1 MGKIKTREKVKDIKV
16 FDRAADVSTH
26 MKNTFVKSK
35 DTAEQTQEPGHN
47 SPSEYATDNISG
59 SARNTAEHAAHHLK
73 NPRKKAAE
81 NWDKAKQNLQE
92 AKRQLPKERKQAA
105 EQTKK
110 TAEKAQKTADTLKG
124 KADQAQKTAR
134 EAQKAVT
141 DAKRALQQTQQA
153 GRQSVQ
159 TARQS
164 IKTSRQ
170 AEKGI
175 KQSVKTIKQAGK
187 GTVKATQKSVKT
199 AKRTAKVTVK
209 TAKQTAK
216 TAQKSAQAAAKA
228 AKAAAQASKA
238 AAKAAVQT
246 AKAAVKVT
254 IAAIK
259 AIIAA
264 TKALISAIAAGGW
277 VAVVIILI
285 IVLIA
290 VLLASPFSIFMGD
303 GAPEGGSSSIGTPI
317 AVDLPE
323 SVLRYKPIVERECNA
338 NGIPEYVDT
347 ILAIMM
353 QESGGNVPDVMQSSE
368 SLGLS
373 PNSLQPEESIAQG
386 VKYFKQLLDQGVS
399 ASIDFFAI
407 LQSYN
412 YGGGYIGFVARNG
425 GVHTQDLADMFSN
438 EQAAR
443 LGWSNYGDKLYV
455 PHVMRYLD
463 GVGNVVSTDTPVG
476 RHLNSLYAELSRKI
490 GTEAANLNGADTSE
504 VVYDNG
510 EGDSQ
515 YSPVEVLA
523 VYSVKATLA
532 AADEPITLALFEQ
545 EQADALTSVFW
556 DMHSIRTE
564 VISRTITVEDEE
576 GNSVQ
581 QTQRVKVI
589 HVIIKTAEEM
599 KQAYHFNGEQKEVL
613 DDMLTN
619 PYRSMLMSMLGSDTL
634 GDLTP
639 EQLANL
645 FNNLPEGENGAKIVR
660 LALSRLGHP
669 YSQPL
674 AGQGNYT
681 DCSYLSQWCHKQ
693 IGISIPRT
701 AAAQAEYCV
710 NNGLTIRKE
719 DLRPGDLIFFSSS
732 RNGRFMNITHVA
744 IYAGNGMIVD
754 ASSSRGEVVYRKL
767 FSGHV
772 LYARAYA
779 R

>member
-1 MGKIKTREKVKDIKV
+1 MAKIKTREKVKDIKV

-59 SARNTAEHAAHHLK
+59 GARNTAEQAAHHLK
-73 NPRKKAAE
+73 NPRKKAAD

-105 EQTKK
+105 EQAKNM
-110 TAEKAQKTADTLKG
+110 AEKAQKTADTLKG
-124 KADQAQKTAR
+124 KANQAQKTAQ
-134 EAQKAVT
+134 EAQNAVT
-141 DAKRALQQTQQA
+141 DAKRVLQQTRQA

-159 TARQS
+159 ATRQS
-164 IKTSRQ
+164 VKTSRQ

-175 KQSVKTIKQAGK
+175 KHSVKTIKQAGK

-199 AKRTAKVTVK
+199 AERTAKVTVK

-216 TAQKSAQAAAKA
+216 TAQKSAQTAAKA
-228 AKAAAQASKA
+228 AKAAARASKA

-285 IVLIA
+285 ITLIA

-303 GAPEGGSSSIGTPI
+303 GAPEGGSTSDGTPI
-317 AVDLPE
+317 AIDLPE
-323 SVLRYKPIVERECNA
+323 SVLRYKSIVERECAA

-386 VKYFKQLLDQGVS
+386 VKYFKQLLDQGAAAGV
-399 ASIDFFAI
+399 DFYTI
-407 LQSYN
+407 LQAYN

-425 GVHTQDLADMFSN
+425 GVHTQDLADRFSN

-443 LGWSNYGDKLYV
+443 LGWSSYGDKLYV
-455 PHVMRYLD
+455 THVMRYLD

-490 GTEAANLNGADTSE
+490 GTEAANLNSADTSE

-523 VYSVKATLA
+523 IYSVKTTL
-532 AADEPITLALFEQ
+532 AADEPVTLALFEQ

-564 VISRTITVEDEE
+564 VVSRTITVEDEE

-589 HVIIKTAEEM
+589 HVAIKTAEEM
-599 KQAYHFNGEQKEVL
+599 KQAYHFTGEQKEVL
-613 DDMLTN
+613 DEMLSN

-744 IYAGNGMIVD
+744 IYAGDGMIVD

>member
-1 MGKIKTREKVKDIKV
+1 LSKIKTREQVKDIKA
-16 FDRAADVSTH
+16 FDRAADVGTH

-35 DTAEQTQEPGHN
+35 DTAEQTQEPMSN
-47 SPSEYATDNISG
+47 SPSEYATDTVSG
-59 SARNTAEHAAHHLK
+59 GARDTVEQTARHLK
-73 NPRKKAAE
+73 NPHKKVAD

-92 AKRQLPKERKQAA
+92 AKRQMPKQRKQAA
-105 EQTKK
+105 EQAKQT
-110 TAEKAQKTADTLKG
+110 AQKTQKAADTLKG
-124 KADQAQKTAR
+124 KANQAQKTA
-134 EAQKAVT
+134 EQ
-141 DAKRALQQTQQA
+141 AKRAVTEAKRTLQQTRQT
-153 GRQSVQ
+153 GRQTLKTAKKSIKSVKPAEK
-159 TARQS
+159 T
-164 IKTSRQ
+164 IKTS
-170 AEKGI
+170 A
-175 KQSVKTIKQAGK
+175 KTIKAAGK

-199 AKRTAKVTVK
+199 AERSAKVAVK
-209 TAKQTAK
+209 TARQTAK

-228 AKAAAQASKA
+228 AKAAAKASEA
-238 AAKAAVQT
+238 AAKAAVRT
-246 AKAAVKVT
+246 AKAAVRVT
-254 IAAIK
+254 IAVIK

-264 TKALISAIAAGGW
+264 AKALISAIIAGGW

-285 IVLIA
+285 ITLIA

-303 GAPEGGSSSIGTPI
+303 EAPESDSFIGTPI
-317 AVDLPE
+317 AIDLPE
-323 SVLRYKPIVERECNA
+323 SVLRYKSIVERECAA

-386 VKYFKQLLDQGVS
+386 IKYLKQLLDQGAAAGV
-399 ASIDFFAI
+399 DFYTI
-407 LQSYN
+407 LQAYN
-412 YGGGYIGFVARNG
+412 YGGGYIGFITRGG
-425 GVHTQDLADMFSN
+425 GVHTQDLADRFSN

-443 LGWSNYGDKLYV
+443 LGWSSYGDKLYV

-463 GVGNVVSTDTPVG
+463 GVGTVVSAYTQVG

-490 GTEAANLNGADTSE
+490 GSEAASLNGADTSE
-504 VVYDNG
+504 VVYAGG

-532 AADEPITLALFEQ
+532 ADEPVTLALFEQ
-545 EQADALTSVFW
+545 EQADALTAVFW

-564 VISRTITVEDEE
+564 TVSRTVTVEDED

-581 QTQRVKVI
+581 QTQRVKII
-589 HVIIKTAEEM
+589 HVVIKTAEEM
-599 KQAYHFNGEQKEVL
+599 RQTYHFTGEQNEVL
-613 DDMLTN
+613 DEMLSN
-619 PYRSMLMSMLGSDTL
+619 PYRSMLMSMLGSDIG
-634 GDLTP
+634 GDLTS

-645 FNNLPEGENGAKIVR
+645 FNNLPEGENGAKIVH
-660 LALSRLGHP
+660 LALSRLGDP
-669 YSQPL
+669 YRQPL

-681 DCSYLSQWCHKQ
+681 DCSYLTQWCHKQ

-701 AAAQAEYCV
+701 AAEQAEYCV

-719 DLRPGDLIFFSSS
+719 DLKPGDLIFFSSS

-744 IYAGNGMIVD
+744 IYAGDGMIVD

-779 R
+779 Q